1 LLIASAITSTER
13 RQVGIALRTIE
24 EQVMDLTREYPTSVK
39 TPLHGIVQLARTID
53 KGKAAAAGTLGE
65 YSYNCPMD
73 AAVFEFLGI
82 DHEALLAVIRS
93 ANSERDITDYVAPFV
108 ARKPVAQI
116 HEWNAM
122 WLGRGPE
129 PGSDSETYFLTMRAQ
144 VAPDRTDVATWSDLL
159 DLDEKR
165 DVPRVAR
172 V

>member
-1 LLIASAITSTER
+1 MPFTA
-13 RQVGIALRTIE
+13 GH
-24 EQVMDLTREYPTSVK
+24 TSVK

-82 DHEALLAVIRS
+82 DHGALLAVIKN
-93 ANSERDITDYVAPFV
+93 ANSERGITDYVAPFV
-108 ARKPVAQI
+108 ARKPVPQI
-116 HEWNAM
+116 QEWNAM

-129 PGSDSETYFLTMRAQ
+129 TGSDSETYFNTLRAQ
-144 VAPDRTDVATWSDLL
+144 VAPDRTDVTTWADLL

-165 DVPRVAR
+165 DVPRIVA